1 MYITYDEYTA
11 LYDPIEEKLFNR
23 LAYDACRELDR
34 RTTGA
39 DGVKKLK
46 VAFPTDADSAEAV
59 KRCAAQVINMLAQIH
74 EAEKSASMG
83 RGLIQTENGVQGK
96 IVQSVSAGNESITY
110 ATAGSKTAVDNAAA
124 NPESKDSMI
133 YWTIRNY
140 LSGVA
145 DANGVNLLFMGRY
158 PA

>member
-11 LYDPIEEKLFNR
+11 IYDPIEEKLFNR

-34 RTTGA
+34 QTTGA

-46 VAFPTDADSAEAV
+46 SAFPTDADSAEAV
-59 KRCAAQVINMLAQIH
+59 KRCAAQVINILAQIH

-83 RGLIQTENGVQGK
+83 RGFIATENGMQGK
-96 IVQSVSAGNESITY
+96 IVYSVAAGNESITY
-110 ATAGSKTAVDNAAA
+110 STSSAKTAVDTAVA
-124 NPESKDSMI
+124 NPVAKDSMI
-133 YWTIRNY
+133 YWIIRNH

-158 PA
+158 PV